1 MTASCEAVNHL
12 QLTAV
17 NHLQGSAHERDGD
30 RYSHFALVHIGRVDV
45 RDGRRR
51 VAVPS
56 APSRRLVGP
65 RRRFLVAATTVTVVT
80 DDLLPVVVT
89 VKAIDRRSDH
99 QTNHGER
106 A

>member
-1 MTASCEAVNHL
+1 MTPSCEAVNHL

-17 NHLQGSAHERDGD
+17 NHLQGSAHERDGH
-30 RYSHFALVHIGRVDV
+30 RYSHFALVHVGRVDV

-51 VAVPS
+51 VAVP
-56 APSRRLVGP
+56 APRRRRVGP

-89 VKAIDRRSDH
+89 VKTIDRRPDH
-99 QTNHGER
+99 QTDHGER